1 MEMCSDV
8 SVFLRTGGLL
18 TVVQTEIINFC
29 LLLYSRT
36 CSGDWM
42 AAWQGR
48 GLLVSDTL
56 FHPSDP
62 FVNASHSSYWHKS
75 LCWMLCATHNLHFGS
90 PLLLHKVGSLPGGE
104 KARNRSAEKLK
115 TLFVQITAAS
125 QGIQIKRAS
134 QSSSTG
140 AIILMWL
147 VITWNDSKANP
158 LSPQSSHWIRWA
170 WICWPDSKNL
180 PNLMFE
186 CGSL

>member
-1 MEMCSDV
+1 MVWRVEMCSDV

-18 TVVQTEIINFC
+18 MVAQTESIKFC

-36 CSGDWM
+36 CSSDWM

-115 TLFVQITAAS
+115 TLFVQV
-125 QGIQIKRAS
+125 
-134 QSSSTG
+134 
-140 AIILMWL
+140 L
-147 VITWNDSKANP
+147 VYYSKSRQHP
-158 LSPQSSHWIRWA
+158 RG
-170 WICWPDSKNL
+170 SKL
-180 PNLMFE
+180 KELVKVHQRGP
-186 CGSL
+186 